1 MDRFA
6 LIGASYKSA
15 GIDRLGQLAWPKA
28 EVEDRLRALAARL
41 GVSEIAYIG
50 TCNRIEFV
58 VAGGDELTA
67 QACRDGIGQ
76 FFGATLDGADVRQ
89 VFRAWVG
96 EGAAEHLFLVASGLD
111 SAQAGERE
119 IYNQVRQAWS
129 TAKAAGTSGP
139 QLDYL
144 FAEALRAAQDVH
156 REIAGAAS
164 AESLADYAVKRAL
177 AHLQS
182 EAGGTK
188 RERPPPRIVLVGIS
202 PMTRRT
208 GRALAAQGL
217 PVTVV
222 NRTFEAAEELAR
234 ELNGA
239 AQPLEAFLRDP
250 GAVDV
255 IVTAVGGA
263 APIIDLAVAGRIAAA
278 APAPG
283 TLVVDLG
290 VPPNVDPAAG
300 AIEGLT
306 RLGMDAVIADA
317 ALGRTERLRELAS
330 ARLVVDDHLD
340 RLRGEYAIREAS
352 SLIQDLTM
360 QYQRAAVES
369 LRRLPKTAATEDG
382 LRQWAE
388 GFARRLAHAPLKGL
402 RALATEAGPQ
412 AVQAYLRGV
421 QDALHGETARH
432 PIGDHPSGVQ
442 SAGDKEKSS

>member
-1 MDRFA
+1 MDQFA

-15 GIDRLGQLAWPKA
+15 GVERLGKLAWPKT
-28 EVEDRLRALAARL
+28 EIEDRLRGLAARL
-41 GVSEIAYIG
+41 GVPELAYIG

-58 VAGGDELTA
+58 LAGDDDLAVQE
-67 QACRDGIGQ
+67 CRDALGDVFADILNG
-76 FFGATLDGADVRQ
+76 DDVRQ

-96 EGAAEHLFLVASGLD
+96 EGAAEHLFLVAAGLD

-129 TAKAAGTSGP
+129 AAKSAGTCGP

-156 REIAGAAS
+156 KEIAGAADV
-164 AESLADYAVKRAL
+164 ESLADYAVKRAL
-177 AHLQS
+177 AHVDG
-182 EAGGTK
+182 ARGRVT
-188 RERPPPRIVLVGIS
+188 LVGIS
-202 PMTRRT
+202 PMTRQA

-222 NRTFEAAEELAR
+222 NRTFETAQDFAAELGGDAR
-234 ELNGA
+234 L
-239 AQPLEAFLRDP
+239 LDAFLADP
-250 GAVDV
+250 GAIDV

-263 APIIDLAVAGRIAAA
+263 EPVIDLTVAARIAAA
-278 APAPG
+278 TPARG
-283 TLVVDLG
+283 TLIIDLG

-300 AIEGLT
+300 MIAGLT

-317 ALGRTERLRELAS
+317 ALGRTERLKELAS
-330 ARLVVDDHLD
+330 ARLVIDDHLD

-352 SLIQDLTM
+352 ALIQDLTM

-369 LRRLPKTAATEDG
+369 LRRLPKSDTDEEG
-382 LRQWAE
+382 LRRWAE
-388 GFARRLAHAPLKGL
+388 AFARRLAHAPLKGL
-402 RALATEAGPQ
+402 RALATESGPA
-412 AVQAYLRGV
+412 AVQAYLRGM

-432 PIGDHPSGVQ
+432 PIN
-442 SAGDKEKSS
+442 KEKIQ